1 MKTISVKTEDAAR
14 AWHVVD
20 LEGQTVGR
28 VATKI
33 ASILRGKHKT
43 SFTPHNDCG
52 DFVVAVNA
60 EKVVLTGAKLLQ
72 KTYARHSGY
81 PGGIKEETAQ
91 VVLEKYPERIIFQAV
106 KGMLPKNS
114 LGRRQLKKFKI
125 YNGADH
131 PHSAQNPQPLPLG

>member
-1 MKTISVKTEDAAR
+1 MKTISVKTEDANR

-28 VATKI
+28 VATTI
-33 ASILRGKHKT
+33 ASVLRGKHKP

-52 DFVVAVNA
+52 DFVVAINA
-60 EKVVLTGAKLLQ
+60 EKVVFTGAKLAQ

-91 VVLEKYPERIIFQAV
+91 IVLDKYPERIIFQAV
-106 KGMLPKNS
+106 KGMLPKNT

-125 YNGADH
+125 YIGPEH
-131 PHSAQNPQPLPLG
+131 PHSAQNPQPLQLG